1 MDYEVMYDFE
11 KLYVAYKKCRR
22 GKLHKT
28 EVIQFELDLSQELVR
43 LKEELEAKTYRLGK
57 YYHFTIYDPKKRE
70 IQALPFR
77 DRIVQHNLCD
87 NILEPLLE
95 RHLIY
100 DNSACRKGKGTHFAM
115 DRLTGFFRE
124 YYKKYGTDGYILKC
138 DIRRYFD
145 SIDHKVL
152 KTKLMRIIKDKDIF
166 HLLECIIDSYETT
179 QGKGLPMG
187 NQTSQWF
194 ALYYLDGLDRLIKEK
209 YRIRFYTR
217 YMDDCILIC
226 KEKEDLKKCLSA
238 VREYVKEELFL
249 ELNEKTQ
256 LTTIRNGVDYLGF
269 HFYLSDTGK
278 VIRRLRTSSKR
289 RWKRRLKKFKGQYRE
304 GEVQIDEITRSIASY
319 KGHLKHGH
327 TYRLKQK
334 VFHDFVLMK
343 EKRDGMQSEKEG
355 EQDEREMEKKRAE
368 ISVTAAGSSNACGN
382 AGEFGEGGG
391 SRTADN
397 RKGNAEKSGAPLHEE
412 K

>member
-1 MDYEVMYDFE
+1 MDYEVMHDFHR
-11 KLYVAYKKCRR
+11 LYEAYKKCRR

-28 EVIQFELDLSQELVR
+28 EVIEFELDLSQELFR
-43 LKEELEAKTYRLGK
+43 LKEELETRMYRLGK

-87 NILEPLLE
+87 NILGPLLE

-115 DRLTGFFRE
+115 ERLSMFLRE
-124 YYKKYGTDGYILKC
+124 HYKTYGADGYLLRC

-145 SIDHKVL
+145 SIGHKAL
-152 KTKLMRIIKDKDIF
+152 KTRLMRVIKDKDVLS
-166 HLLECIIDSYETT
+166 LLERIIDSYEAAS
-179 QGKGLPMG
+179 GRGLPMG

-209 YRIRFYTR
+209 YRIKYYTR

-226 KEKEDLKKCLSA
+226 KDKAYLKECLSA
-238 VREYVKEELFL
+238 IREYVEKELFL

-269 HFYLSDTGK
+269 HFYLTDTGK
-278 VIRRLRTSSKR
+278 VVRRLRTSSKR

-304 GEVQIDEITRSIASY
+304 GEAQFDEITRSIASY

-327 TYRLKQK
+327 TYRLKQR
-334 VFHDFVLMK
+334 VFHDFVLTK
-343 EKRDGMQSEKEG
+343 EKKENTRLEKEG
-355 EQDEREMEKKRAE
+355 EQYEEETDQADAQIF
-368 ISVTAAGSSNACGN
+368 ISAACGGNACDG
-382 AGEFGEGGG
+382 AGDFSEG
-391 SRTADN
+391 
-397 RKGNAEKSGAPLHEE
+397 
-412 K
+412 